1 MIPPPREIEIRCPI
15 TCEALKEPVVTNCR
29 HIFERSALESWRTT
43 RRGQGLDATCG
54 LCNAVITSV
63 SAPEPDFCNWVRELR
78 EEERV
83 PTFDHFKGSDV
94 ELARENIALARGYVE
109 KRKFLQA
116 LDAYKAA
123 FQYTDCSEDYE
134 AIPQIYFQLGDTQKG
149 MLSTL
154 YLSQYQLREGKV
166 DQAIITLSR
175 MESTSVDVSTPMLL
189 LKLLQSHSPEMFNE
203 AMAHAQMLRN
213 PEDKIAIYRQIIA
226 INPYRFDAH
235 KQLISLIR
243 DPVMRTTICLQ
254 AADCARDIGN
264 VELEANFRLQADRPS
279 PTVLTR
285 DMWMNARNLPPEPPE
300 LTVLLDAPNS
310 CPFEPGRTIRDTHIV
325 FPMFPQVSLADNA
338 PPVDLNLGTLDQL
351 DKNTGGPGC
360 TYKWTRIPLNTGTT
374 EEFCWGALYRDVI
387 PGSRN
392 HRFGEQEQLLHLYPD
407 YEVPGVYEA
416 ALGILWEKRRRETR
430 CFSDDPWTYTRC
442 REEVAGYRLIVGGF
456 TPYAL
461 S

>member
-1 MIPPPREIEIRCPI
+1 MSAICGVSQASGVSSGYPARDVDSCIERIQKISKTLKDMIPPPREDEIRCPI
-15 TCEALKEPVVTNCR
+15 TCEALRDPVVTNCR

-203 AMAHAQMLRN
+203 VIERAQTLRN
-213 PEDKIAIYRQIIA
+213 PEDKIAIYSQIIA
-226 INPYRFDAH
+226 IDPFRFDAH
-235 KQLISLIR
+235 KQLIFLIQ
-243 DPVMRTTICLQ
+243 DPAIRKERCLQ
-254 AADCARDIGN
+254 AAANAYQIGN
-264 VELEANFRLQADRPS
+264 VELETEFNLQANRPI
-279 PTVLTR
+279 PMVLTR
-285 DMWMNARNLPPEPPE
+285 DMWINGQNLPPLSADLEAWLNEP
-300 LTVLLDAPNS
+300 
-310 CPFEPGRTIRDTHIV
+310 CPFTPGGTRRETHIV
-325 FPMFPQVSLADNA
+325 FPMFPQVSLDDNA
-338 PPVDLNLGTLDQL
+338 PPVDLNLPTLH
-351 DKNTGGPGC
+351 P
-360 TYKWTRIPLNTGTT
+360 
-374 EEFCWGALYRDVI
+374 F
-387 PGSRN
+387 
-392 HRFGEQEQLLHLYPD
+392 H
-407 YEVPGVYEA
+407 
-416 ALGILWEKRRRETR
+416 
-430 CFSDDPWTYTRC
+430 
-442 REEVAGYRLIVGGF
+442 
-456 TPYAL
+456 
-461 S
+461 